1 MITLQKRSCF
11 DKASKKGQ
19 FTNPYNRLH
28 TENPFK
34 RRAELGPLL
43 KSDLFVGE
51 KVFKLCKFQG
61 LFGGKLNKFEN
72 FAIQ

>member
-1 MITLQKRSCF
+1 MTKHQRKGNPPIPIT
-11 DKASKKGQ
+11 A
-19 FTNPYNRLH
+19 YI

-34 RRAELGPLL
+34 RWAELGPVL

-61 LFGGKLNKFEN
+61 LFGGKSNKFEN
-72 FAIQ
+72 FATL